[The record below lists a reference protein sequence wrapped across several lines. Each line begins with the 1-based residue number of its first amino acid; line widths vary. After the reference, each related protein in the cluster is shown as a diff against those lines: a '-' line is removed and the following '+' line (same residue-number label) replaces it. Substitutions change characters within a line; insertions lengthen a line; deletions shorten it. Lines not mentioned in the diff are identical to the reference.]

1 MKIKAKFLSAL
12 LVVLMFSNGFG
23 QDLYNLWEGQEKPYY
38 KKNNLKEYEK
48 ESWGSMCVF
57 DVTEPTLTI
66 YRAKG
71 ENSGKAVI
79 VLPGGG
85 YSVEAIYHEG
95 YDVAKALADQGITGI
110 VLKYRLPNPQSSD
123 QPWLVPL
130 TDTRKALKLVREMS
144 AKYGIDK
151 DQLGVVG
158 FSAGSHLAT
167 VACLWESEDIEE
179 HPNFSGLIYGVT
191 NLNEVNKKWLEESLY
206 FRKMTM
212 EEVTQNTLLELVS
225 KNTPPA
231 FLVHAYD
238 DEVCLVNESTDY
250 AQRLKENDVMVEM
263 HLFPKGGHGFGMGRE
278 EDGTNQWVQLFI
290 DWVKRN
296 DF

>member
-1 MKIKAKFLSAL
+1 
-12 LVVLMFSNGFG
+12 
-23 QDLYNLWEGQEKPYY
+23 
-38 KKNNLKEYEK
+38 
-48 ESWGSMCVF
+48 MCVF

-95 YDVAKALADQGITGI
+95 YDVAKALADRGITGI

>member
-1 MKIKAKFLSAL
+1 
-12 LVVLMFSNGFG
+12 
-23 QDLYNLWEGQEKPYY
+23 
-38 KKNNLKEYEK
+38 
-48 ESWGSMCVF
+48 
-57 DVTEPTLTI
+57 
-66 YRAKG
+66 
-71 ENSGKAVI
+71 
-79 VLPGGG
+79 
-85 YSVEAIYHEG
+85 
-95 YDVAKALADQGITGI
+95 
-110 VLKYRLPNPQSSD
+110 
-123 QPWLVPL
+123 
-130 TDTRKALKLVREMS
+130 
-144 AKYGIDK
+144 
-151 DQLGVVG
+151 
-158 FSAGSHLAT
+158 
-167 VACLWESEDIEE
+167 
-179 HPNFSGLIYGVT
+179 
-191 NLNEVNKKWLEESLY
+191 
-206 FRKMTM
+206 M